1 MTKRALIENNTNR
14 VVQVVATEADQ
25 FEVHAGLYWTSCP
38 DNTESYFLLLE
49 DGTFEDP
56 HAANRDA
63 FGNTVEPF
71 YMQRMRGYASGG
83 EQMDMIY
90 KELMATGTLSPTGPW
105 ASHITA
111 VKAAIPKPTI
121 LTPQTDVVRQTVVV
135 PTNPGPGYGQAAP
148 HTGGADIVNGQ

>member
-1 MTKRALIENNTNR
+1 MTKRALIETATNR
-14 VVQVVATEADQ
+14 VIQIVNTEADQ
-25 FEVHAGLYWTSCP
+25 FEVHQGVFWTDCP
-38 DNTESYFLLLE
+38 DNTQSYFLLLP

-56 HAANRDA
+56 HALNRDE

-90 KELMATGTLSPTGPW
+90 RELMTTGTLSPTGPW

-111 VKAAIPKPTI
+111 VKAAIPKPSV
-121 LTPQTDVVRQTVVV
+121 LTPVPGAVQPDIVV
-135 PTNPGPGYGQAAP
+135 PTNPPEGYNQSPASHIP
-148 HTGGADIVNGQ
+148 NIITK

>member
-1 MTKRALIENNTNR
+1 MTKRALIESASNR
-14 VVQVVATEADQ
+14 VVQIVNTEADQ
-25 FEVHAGLYWTSCP
+25 FEIHQGLFWIDCP
-38 DNTESYFLLLE
+38 DNTQSYFLLLD

-56 HAANRDA
+56 HSLNRDA

-90 KELMATGTLSPTGPW
+90 KELMATGTLSPNGPW

-111 VKAAIPKPTI
+111 VKSAIPKPAI
-121 LTPQTDVVRQTVVV
+121 LTPVQAPETPPIVV
-135 PTNPGPGYGQAAP
+135 PQNPPAAYNQSAP
-148 HTGGADIVNGQ
+148 HTTPSIVQGS

>member
-1 MTKRALIENNTNR
+1 MTKRALVETASNR
-14 VVQVVATEADQ
+14 VVQIVNSEADQ
-25 FEVHAGLYWTSCP
+25 FEIHQGLFWTDCP
-38 DNTESYFLLLE
+38 DNTQSYFLLLP

-56 HAANRDA
+56 HALNRDE

-90 KELMATGTLSPTGPW
+90 KELMSTGTLSPTGPW

-111 VKAAIPKPTI
+111 VKAAIPKPSI
-121 LTPQTDVVRQTVVV
+121 LTPVQAPETTPIVV
-135 PTNPGPGYGQAAP
+135 PQNPPDGYKQSAP
-148 HTGGADIVNGQ
+148 YTMPSIVQGN

>member
-1 MTKRALIENNTNR
+1 MTKRTLIENNTNR

-25 FEVHAGLYWTSCP
+25 FEVHTGLYWTSCP

-49 DGTFEDP
+49 DGSFEDP
-56 HAANRDA
+56 HSANRDA

-105 ASHITA
+105 ASHITT

-121 LTPQTDVVRQTVVV
+121 LTPV
-135 PTNPGPGYGQAAP
+135 PGASQPDIIVPANPPEGYNQSPAP
-148 HTGGADIVNGQ
+148 HIPNIVTK